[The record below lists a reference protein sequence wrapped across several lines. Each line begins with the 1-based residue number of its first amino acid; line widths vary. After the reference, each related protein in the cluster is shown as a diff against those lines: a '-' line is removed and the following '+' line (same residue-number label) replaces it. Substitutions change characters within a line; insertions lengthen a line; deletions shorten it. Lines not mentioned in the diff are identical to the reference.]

1 MTQVTVLTGRDRRRK
16 WDLDDRH
23 RILTMAFAPGAVIAD
38 IARQFD
44 IASSMIYKW
53 RRQALATQKVVGF
66 APAVITEDLAALP
79 SAPSVPSPLASASAS
94 ASASVPVAVAV
105 AITVEY
111 PSGVRLKIE
120 ASASAALVTAALR
133 ALQ

>member
-1 MTQVTVLTGRDRRRK
+1 
-16 WDLDDRH
+16 
-23 RILTMAFAPGAVIAD
+23 MAFAPGAVIAD

-53 RRQALATQKVVGF
+53 RRQALATQKVSGF
-66 APAVITEDLAALP
+66 ASAIITDLAALP
-79 SAPSVPSPLASASAS
+79 SVPSAPPPLAP
-94 ASASVPVAVAV
+94 ASVTAVPG
-105 AITVEY
+105 AITVEF
-111 PSGVRLKIE
+111 PSGVRLTIE

>member
-16 WDLDDRH
+16 WGLDDRH

-53 RRQALATQKVVGF
+53 RRQALATQKVSGF
-66 APAVITEDLAALP
+66 APAIISEDLAVL
-79 SAPSVPSPLASASAS
+79 PSVPSAPPPLAPASATAMPGS
-94 ASASVPVAVAV
+94 
-105 AITVEY
+105 ITVEF
-111 PSGVRLKIE
+111 PSGVRLTIE
-120 ASASAALVTAALR
+120 ASASAVLVTAALR

>member
-53 RRQALATQKVVGF
+53 RRQALATQKVSGF
-66 APAVITEDLAALP
+66 APAIISEDLAVL
-79 SAPSVPSPLASASAS
+79 PSVPSAPPPLASATAMPGS
-94 ASASVPVAVAV
+94 
-105 AITVEY
+105 ITVEF
-111 PSGVRLKIE
+111 PSGVRLTIE
-120 ASASAALVTAALR
+120 ASASAVLVTAALR

>member
-53 RRQALATQKVVGF
+53 RRQALATQKVSGF
-66 APAVITEDLAALP
+66 APAIITADSETLP
-79 SAPSVPSPLASASAS
+79 SVPSVPSPLAPQSATAM
-94 ASASVPVAVAV
+94 PV
-105 AITVEY
+105 AITVEF

-120 ASASAALVTAALR
+120 ASASSALVTAALR

>member
-23 RILTMAFAPGAVIAD
+23 RILMMAFAPGAVIAD

-53 RRQALATQKVVGF
+53 RRQALATQKIVGF
-66 APAVITEDLAALP
+66 APAVITEGLAALP
-79 SAPSVPSPLASASAS
+79 LAPPAFSSLVSPSPSPSPSPSAPA
-94 ASASVPVAVAV
+94 
-105 AITVEY
+105 
-111 PSGVRLKIE
+111 
-120 ASASAALVTAALR
+120 
-133 ALQ
+133 

>member
-53 RRQALATQKVVGF
+53 RRQALATQKVSGF
-66 APAVITEDLAALP
+66 VPAIITDGVDLVTL
-79 SAPSVPSPLASASAS
+79 PSVPSAPPSLAPASATAMPGS
-94 ASASVPVAVAV
+94 
-105 AITVEY
+105 ITVEF
-111 PSGVRLKIE
+111 PSGVRLTIE

>member
-1 MTQVTVLTGRDRRRK
+1 MTQVTVLTGQDRRRA
-16 WDLDDRH
+16 WSLDDRH
-23 RILTMAFAPGAVIAD
+23 RILTAACAPGAVIAD

-53 RRQALATQKVVGF
+53 RRQALATQKVSGF
-66 APAVITEDLAALP
+66 ASAIITDLATL
-79 SAPSVPSPLASASAS
+79 PSVPSAPPPLAP
-94 ASASVPVAVAV
+94 ASVTAVPG
-105 AITVEY
+105 AITVEF
-111 PSGVRLKIE
+111 PSGVRLTIE

>member
-16 WDLDDRH
+16 WNLDDRR

-38 IARQFD
+38 IAREFD

-53 RRQALATQKVVGF
+53 RRQILATQKVVGF
-66 APAVITEDLAALP
+66 APAIITEDLAALP
-79 SAPSVPSPLASASAS
+79 STPLSPPSAAVVP
-94 ASASVPVAVAV
+94 V

-111 PSGVRLKIE
+111 PSGVRLMIE

>member
-16 WDLDDRH
+16 WGLDDRH

-44 IASSMIYKW
+44 VASSMIYKW
-53 RRQALATQKVVGF
+53 RRQALATRKVSGF
-66 APAVITEDLAALP
+66 APAIISEDLAVL
-79 SAPSVPSPLASASAS
+79 PSVPPAPPSLASAT
-94 ASASVPVAVAV
+94 AVAG
-105 AITVEY
+105 ATITVEF
-111 PSGVRLKIE
+111 PSGVRLTIE